1 MIKVSASVSPFT
13 LTWKV
18 TAVRSDCKLDAYFP
32 LPPRVRAETRCFL

>member
-18 TAVRSDCKLDAYFP
+18 TAVSSDCRLDAYFP
-32 LPPRVRAETRCFL
+32 LPPRVRVETWCLL

>member
-18 TAVRSDCKLDAYFP
+18 TAVRTGCRLDAYSILDAYSP
-32 LPPRVRAETRCFL
+32 SKSQS